1 MALLPLFPVVSLLN
15 VPIAI
20 VLREVTTGYDD
31 EGRPVRTYSAD
42 IQVTP
47 VVAHPASGE
56 SVSRLPDA
64 DQTKATIEVFCG
76 RAMKVEDEVDYSGA
90 TYRVVQAQDW
100 TQQAGH
106 WRILAQELVT

>member
-42 IQVTP
+42 I
-47 VVAHPASGE
+47 
-56 SVSRLPDA
+56 
-64 DQTKATIEVFCG
+64 
-76 RAMKVEDEVDYSGA
+76 
-90 TYRVVQAQDW
+90 
-100 TQQAGH
+100 
-106 WRILAQELVT
+106 